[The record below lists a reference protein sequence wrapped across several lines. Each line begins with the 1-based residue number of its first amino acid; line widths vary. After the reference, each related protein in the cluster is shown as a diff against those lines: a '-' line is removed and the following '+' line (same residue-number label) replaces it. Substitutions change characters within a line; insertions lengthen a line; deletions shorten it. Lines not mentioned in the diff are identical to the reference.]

1 METSTESIFDVAARH
16 IQQLKEEYN
25 RDREQLKI
33 DKENLKYEK
42 ELSGPVYETDVIH
55 LNIGGEVIAT
65 TRQTLTS
72 HSKSLLSILFN
83 GRWERRLPC
92 DNDGNIYLD
101 FNQDL
106 FRHLLDQLQLSP
118 TDSISYPSDP
128 SLVRPFEKMLKKL
141 QLQLSLSP
149 SNIITINIDGQIM
162 TSKIFNPTTENITE
176 SFRNSKL
183 SEKSDIF
190 IDYQPRFF
198 RNLIKLRRQNKSLKF
213 ECQKI
218 LFMKERTFHMKRTFK
233 NWENI
238 CCK

>member
-42 ELSGPVYETDVIH
+42 ELSEPVYETDVIH

-128 SLVRPFEKMLKKL
+128 SLARPFEKMLKKL
-141 QLQLSLSP
+141 QFQLSSSP

-190 IDYQPRFF
+190 IDYHPRFF
-198 RNLIKLRRQNKSLKF
+198 RNLIKLRRQNKS
-213 ECQKI
+213 
-218 LFMKERTFHMKRTFK
+218 
-233 NWENI
+233 
-238 CCK
+238 

>member
-1 METSTESIFDVAARH
+1 MKNTTISIFDEAVCH
-16 IQQLKEEYN
+16 IRELEEEYN
-25 RDREQLKI
+25 RNREQLKI
-33 DKENLKYEK
+33 DQENLKREK
-42 ELSGPVYETDVIH
+42 ELSESLYETDVIH
-55 LNIGGEVIAT
+55 LNIGGEIIAT

-72 HSKSLLSILFN
+72 YSKSLLSILFN

-101 FNQDL
+101 FNLDL

-118 TDSISYPSDP
+118 TNNISYPSDP
-128 SLVRPFEKMLKKL
+128 SLARPFEKILRKL
-141 QLQLSLSP
+141 QFQLSTSYK
-149 SNIITINIDGQIM
+149 NVVTINIDGQVI
-162 TSKIFNPTTENITE
+162 TSKIFNSAIQNITG
-176 SFRNSKL
+176 SFRNPKL

-190 IDYQPRFF
+190 IDYRPIFF

-213 ECQKI
+213 ECQKL
-218 LFMKERTFHMKRTFK
+218 LFVKERTFHMKRTLK